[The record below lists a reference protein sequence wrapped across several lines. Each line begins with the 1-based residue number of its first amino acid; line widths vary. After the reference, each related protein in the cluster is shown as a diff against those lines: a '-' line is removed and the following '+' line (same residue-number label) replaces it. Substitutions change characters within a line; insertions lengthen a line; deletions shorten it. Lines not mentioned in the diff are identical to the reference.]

1 MLIFAFFGATLL
13 KSLNISMP
21 AFRTAGGVL
30 LLLIGIEMVFARES
44 GASSATPEERK
55 EASARSE
62 IFVFPLA
69 MPLIA
74 GPGSM
79 SAIVLLMVDVE
90 GVPLEQ
96 AAVLV
101 GLVLVLLLTLVS
113 MLLANQLQKVLGI
126 IGMHVI
132 ARVFGVLLT
141 ALAVQFIF
149 DGVAQSGLLTS
160 VPAL

>member
-1 MLIFAFFGATLL
+1 
-13 KSLNISMP
+13 
-21 AFRTAGGVL
+21 
-30 LLLIGIEMVFARES
+30 
-44 GASSATPEERK
+44 
-55 EASARSE
+55 
-62 IFVFPLA
+62 